1 MLPLEGT
8 KVLDLT
14 TLSGY
19 CGMELADY
27 GAEVIKVEAPGT
39 GDPLRQLAPL
49 KNGASAHHAFR
60 DRGKKSITLDL
71 ERPEGQELFKK
82 LAADADVILENFAP
96 GVMERLGLGYDT
108 LSALKPSLV
117 YGRVT
122 AYGSE
127 GPGRDIPQSDLI
139 AQAKSGVMHF
149 TGFPENPPTR
159 IGFAISEHYAASFLA
174 SAVCLALYHARET
187 GEGQLVETSLCGSA
201 VALSEDKVITY
212 GAEGEDP
219 MRTGNAHPLI
229 NPYDILKCKN
239 GYVAMG
245 ISSDAQ
251 WAKFCAAFDCMEWT
265 TDEKYC
271 SNLVRGYHYFG
282 DLRVKLEELFSGY
295 TMEEIA
301 EKCDAALIP
310 GTMCST
316 TREALEQ
323 PQLQVRNMIVSVED
337 AGVGALEMPGRPVKF
352 AGQVELPLASAPE
365 LGAQNE
371 EIYAAAGVDGETLA
385 RLRREGVV

>member
-39 GDPLRQLAPL
+39 GDPLRGLAPL

-60 DRGKKSITLDL
+60 DRGKKSVTLDL

-82 LAADADVILENFAP
+82 LVADADVVLENFAP
-96 GVMERLGLGYDT
+96 GTMERLGLGYDT

-127 GPGRDIPQSDLI
+127 GPGRDMPQSDLL

-149 TGFPENPPTR
+149 TGFPENAPTR

-201 VALSEDKVITY
+201 VAVSEDKVITY

-282 DLRVKLEELFSGY
+282 DLRVKLEDLFSNY

-337 AGVGALEMPGRPVKF
+337 ENQQPSL
-352 AGQVELPLASAPE
+352 LASSIGHLSPAFPHSWS
-365 LGAQNE
+365 
-371 EIYAAAGVDGETLA
+371 
-385 RLRREGVV
+385 

>member
-82 LAADADVILENFAP
+82 LAADADVILENFAS

-201 VALSEDKVITY
+201 VAVSEDKVITY

-352 AGQVELPLASAPE
+352 AGQVEPPLASAPE

>member
-201 VALSEDKVITY
+201 VAVSEDKVITY

>member
-39 GDPLRQLAPL
+39 GDPLRGLAPL

-60 DRGKKSITLDL
+60 DRGKKSVTLDL
-71 ERPEGQELFKK
+71 ERPEGQELFKR
-82 LAADADVILENFAP
+82 LVADADVVLENFAP
-96 GVMERLGLGYDT
+96 GTMERLGLGYDT

-127 GPGRDIPQSDLI
+127 GPGRDMPQSDLL

-149 TGFPENPPTR
+149 TGFPENAPTR

-201 VALSEDKVITY
+201 VAVSEDKVITY

-282 DLRVKLEELFSGY
+282 DLRVKLETLFSNY

-337 AGVGALEMPGRPVKF
+337 AGVGSLEMPGRPVKF
-352 AGQVELPLASAPE
+352 AGQTEPPLRPAPE

-371 EIYAAAGVDGETLA
+371 EIYAAAGIDGETLA

>member
-201 VALSEDKVITY
+201 VAVSEDKVITY

-352 AGQVELPLASAPE
+352 AGQVEPPLASAPE

>member
-27 GAEVIKVEAPGT
+27 GAEVIKVEVPGT
-39 GDPLRQLAPL
+39 GDPLRGLAPL

-71 ERPEGQELFKK
+71 ERPEGRELFKK
-82 LAADADVILENFAP
+82 LAAEADVVLENFAP
-96 GVMERLGLGYDT
+96 GTMERLGLGYDV
-108 LSALKPSLV
+108 LSALKPSLI
-117 YGRVT
+117 YGRT
-122 AYGSE
+122 SAYGSE
-127 GPGRDIPQSDLI
+127 GPGRDMPQCDLL

-187 GEGQLVETSLCGSA
+187 GEGQLVETTLCGSA
-201 VALSEDKVITY
+201 VAVSEDKVITY

-245 ISSDAQ
+245 ISSDYQ
-251 WAKFCAAFDCMEWT
+251 WAKFCTAFDCMEWT

-282 DLRVKLEELFSGY
+282 DLRVKLEDLFSNY

-316 TREALEQ
+316 TKEALEQ
-323 PQLQVRNMIVSVED
+323 PQLQVRNMIVTVED
-337 AGVGALEMPGRPVKF
+337 AGVGSLEMPGRPVKF
-352 AGQVELPLASAPE
+352 AGETETPLTPAPE

-371 EIYAAAGVDGETLA
+371 EIYAAIGVDGEALA
-385 RLRREGVV
+385 RLRRDGVV